1 MIVDTSAIIA
11 ILAKEPDTESYIQA
25 ISSAP
30 RCRMSAGSFIE
41 LSIVIET
48 QFSPEVLQQCDA
60 LFRRV
65 GIVIEPVTENLAY
78 IARQAFHD
86 YGKGRHPAGLNFGD
100 CFAYSLAKHLGEPL
114 LFKGRDFKKTD
125 IPCAI

>member
-11 ILAKEPDTESYIQA
+11 ILAKEPDAESYIQA
-25 ISSAP
+25 ISSASQ
-30 RCRMSAGSFIE
+30 CRMSGGSFIE

-100 CFAYSLAKHLGEPL
+100 CFAYSLSKHLGEPL

-125 IPCAI
+125 VACAI